1 MIRYKIN
8 EIFWSAQGEGS
19 RAGHPSVFIRLS
31 GCTLQCDYCDTKNS
45 WLEGNIMSVSEI
57 IERVAVKLNEFP
69 ESQIVITGGEPLE
82 QDLSALVDK
91 LKKENLF
98 ISIETNGINF
108 QELDINWWTISPKDK
123 SNFKINESLK
133 RYINEVKLIVNSN
146 LTLDVI
152 RKIRENGYKFP
163 IFLQPQFY
171 DPGKYEKTFDFYK
184 KCQESGE
191 KNIILGYQLHRFY
204 NIE

>member
-1 MIRYKIN
+1 
-8 EIFWSAQGEGS
+8 
-19 RAGHPSVFIRLS
+19 
-31 GCTLQCDYCDTKNS
+31 
-45 WLEGNIMSVSEI
+45 MSVAEI
-57 IERVAVKLNEFP
+57 INRVAVKLNEFP

-82 QDLSALVDK
+82 QDLSPLTDK
-91 LKKENLF
+91 LKKMDLF
-98 ISIETNGINF
+98 ISIETNGVNF
-108 QELDINWWTISPKDK
+108 QELDINWWTVSPKDK

-133 RYINEVKLIVNSN
+133 RYINEVKLIVNSS
-146 LTLDVI
+146 LTLNVI
-152 RKIRENGYKFP
+152 KKIRENGDNFP

-171 DPGKYEKTFDFYK
+171 DPEKYEKTFDFYR